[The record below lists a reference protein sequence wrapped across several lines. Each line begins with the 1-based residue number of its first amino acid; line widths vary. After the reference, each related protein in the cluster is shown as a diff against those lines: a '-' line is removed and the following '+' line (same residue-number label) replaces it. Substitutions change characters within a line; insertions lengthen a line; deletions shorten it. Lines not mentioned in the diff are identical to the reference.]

1 MSLNPSDRAMNTNI
15 TQHPLQD
22 VTDSLSSGDRVD
34 SLLPQNIA
42 AKSLSKENWVK
53 FDDDVNANTDVSVS
67 GENKTVNYN
76 NNSNDNSDQNTRESE
91 TTNRLQ
97 TPSPIPPPIAS
108 KRQTAVKVKPDVVGD
123 IPTNLNSQ
131 SNTEINSTATIQP
144 YLPTATQTAPAVL
157 PTESIHVNLNASGK
171 TQQPNSQHQQQQ
183 HHNQKPK
190 TPTKAASAAIVSSHG
205 ITNSNNNNNSISNSP
220 KQLQQQQQQQQ
231 QQHNQLPHLSNN
243 GTTSSTAVVATINNS
258 HSNNSPSR
266 HVTLPVESQPPMRT
280 IELSTGRIREGF
292 ANGDIIVTLLPANTK
307 WPWITPAVFRP
318 ELVPEELMAQGL
330 TVGDM
335 LIKVFSIAFLNS
347 CLAFLVLQ
355 LTVEEYVHAMETLVN
370 DYRFTVYNIC
380 YKRILVCWILFAFT
394 VLLTLLFSGLQ
405 GVALFSLGVGW
416 LFLNAAAIFL
426 CMWIKLRLARGLE
439 KCLARVNKQLIK
451 HKILLILDDRGR
463 ISCHKVNLC
472 FLYFDSAQCVN
483 FLNEFLEQT
492 EQNGGEAIKAG
503 WEAKLDIDLNDIVI
517 QGSNPVRLSRK
528 QAVAQEL
535 YLSYLQRWGK
545 DFLRRRLDWTVQEAG
560 VHETPRHLQSS
571 ICPCQYEEEER
582 GVQLYLRYASRWG
595 MEALRGLV
603 DITPLEPGRHCGQF
617 QCPCQYIKEHLQ
629 CKPRGKLKCFNFVYW
644 VLASERYD

>member
-1 MSLNPSDRAMNTNI
+1 MSLNPSDHVKITNT

-22 VTDSLSSGDRVD
+22 VTDTISSGDRLD
-34 SLLPQNIA
+34 SLLPQKTA

-53 FDDDVNANTDVSVS
+53 FDDDVNANKDGSVS

-76 NNSNDNSDQNTRESE
+76 NNSNDNNDQNIRESE

-131 SNTEINSTATIQP
+131 SNTEINATATIQP
-144 YLPTATQTAPAVL
+144 YLSTTTQTAPAVL
-157 PTESIHVNLNASGK
+157 PTESIHVNLSASGK
-171 TQQPNSQHQQQQ
+171 TQQPNSQQQQQ

-190 TPTKAASAAIVSSHG
+190 TPTKAANAAIGSPHG
-205 ITNSNNNNNSISNSP
+205 TTNSNNNNNSISNSP
-220 KQLQQQQQQQQ
+220 TQLQQQQQ
-231 QQHNQLPHLSNN
+231 HLHHQLPHLSNN
-243 GTTSSTAVVATINNS
+243 GTTSATAVVATINNS
-258 HSNNSPSR
+258 HSNSSPSR
-266 HVTLPVESQPPMRT
+266 HVTLPMESQPPMRT

-292 ANGDIIVTLLPANTK
+292 ANGDVIVTLLPANTK
-307 WPWITPAVFRP
+307 WPWITPAIFRP

-330 TVGDM
+330 T
-335 LIKVFSIAFLNS
+335 
-347 CLAFLVLQ
+347 

-380 YKRILVCWILFAFT
+380 YKRILVCWILFAFS

-472 FLYFDSAQCVN
+472 FLYFDSTQCVN

-492 EQNGGEAIKAG
+492 EQNGGDAIEAG
-503 WEAKLDIDLNDIVI
+503 WEAKLDIDVNDIVI
-517 QGSNPVRLSRK
+517 QGTNVRFSRK
-528 QAVAQEL
+528 QAVAQEI

-571 ICPCQYEEEER
+571 ICPCQYEEE
-582 GVQLYLRYASRWG
+582 VLRNK
-595 MEALRGLV
+595 
-603 DITPLEPGRHCGQF
+603 
-617 QCPCQYIKEHLQ
+617 IKLHLQ
-629 CKPRGKLKCFNFVYW
+629 RKQCCGINCLGCW
-644 VLASERYD
+644 L

>member
-330 TVGDM
+330 T
-335 LIKVFSIAFLNS
+335 
-347 CLAFLVLQ
+347 

-528 QAVAQEL
+528 Q
-535 YLSYLQRWGK
+535 
-545 DFLRRRLDWTVQEAG
+545 
-560 VHETPRHLQSS
+560 
-571 ICPCQYEEEER
+571 ER

>member
-1 MSLNPSDRAMNTNI
+1 MSLNPSDRATNTNI

-131 SNTEINSTATIQP
+131 SNTEINSTATIQMR
-144 YLPTATQTAPAVL
+144 LEFTQ
-157 PTESIHVNLNASGK
+157 EHFQFSYNLQRSPIVFLVIS
-171 TQQPNSQHQQQQ
+171 THLL
-183 HHNQKPK
+183 
-190 TPTKAASAAIVSSHG
+190 SAKKKKLG
-205 ITNSNNNNNSISNSP
+205 P
-220 KQLQQQQQQQQ
+220 
-231 QQHNQLPHLSNN
+231 
-243 GTTSSTAVVATINNS
+243 
-258 HSNNSPSR
+258 
-266 HVTLPVESQPPMRT
+266 
-280 IELSTGRIREGF
+280 
-292 ANGDIIVTLLPANTK
+292 NGDIIVTLLPANTK

-571 ICPCQYEEEER
+571 ICPCQYEEE
-582 GVQLYLRYASRWG
+582 VLRNK
-595 MEALRGLV
+595 
-603 DITPLEPGRHCGQF
+603 
-617 QCPCQYIKEHLQ
+617 IKLHLQ
-629 CKPRGKLKCFNFVYW
+629 RKQCCGINCLGCW
-644 VLASERYD
+644 L

>member
-1 MSLNPSDRAMNTNI
+1 MSLNPSDRATNTNI

-231 QQHNQLPHLSNN
+231 QQQHNQLPHLSNN

-266 HVTLPVESQPPMRT
+266 HITLPVESQPPMRT

-330 TVGDM
+330 T
-335 LIKVFSIAFLNS
+335 
-347 CLAFLVLQ
+347 

-528 QAVAQEL
+528 Q
-535 YLSYLQRWGK
+535 
-545 DFLRRRLDWTVQEAG
+545 
-560 VHETPRHLQSS
+560 
-571 ICPCQYEEEER
+571 ER

-629 CKPRGKLKCFNFVYW
+629 CKPRGFPCNCIVYG
-644 VLASERYD
+644 SDPHFQYRY